1 MNILKTEVDKLDILK
16 LVPVP
21 VDLAKLSK
29 KVQSNQ
35 TKNEAE
41 LSSLKTSKALKVQSN
56 NSTTYNLKTK
66 VDGIDLTKYVKKI
79 DYDTK
84 VGNLELKL
92 SGKLNTL
99 DFNSN
104 ITELENKIKTAENK
118 PDINN
123 LATTA
128 EVTNVKNKI
137 PSTDAFVK
145 TSDYAIEIT
154 KIKNEYV
161 TNAALN
167 SQLNDLKSQ
176 HIADEVK
183 KVDEVTII
191 TNDRI

>member
-35 TKNEAE
+35 TKNETE

>member
-35 TKNEAE
+35 TKNETE

-154 KIKNEYV
+154 KI
-161 TNAALN
+161 
-167 SQLNDLKSQ
+167 
-176 HIADEVK
+176 
-183 KVDEVTII
+183 
-191 TNDRI
+191 